1 MSSDFSLLAG
11 CSIMIDPM
19 TKLLFPLLALCGLF
33 AHSQVAVGQNPA
45 LEGYANHEGVSA
57 QVKELDASDLVA
69 ASSLGKSVGRRDVW
83 LLTVGIGQTE
93 DKPAIAIVGN
103 VQGSHLAGGEI
114 ALRMA
119 KWLAEKGKTDEATRK
134 LLAEQTF
141 YFVPRPDPDGCEK
154 CWAKPLRQRVGNDRP
169 TDDDRDFAFGEDPPD
184 DLNGDGI
191 ITMMRVEDETGE
203 YFSHP
208 DDPRVLIQAD
218 AKKNEKGKYRLL
230 VEGKD
235 DDGDEKL
242 NEDAGDGVP
251 FNHNFTFGY
260 KPFQPGSGAN
270 AVSEPECRAVADFLY
285 SRPNVAVLF
294 CFSPEDNLFHP
305 WKPDANLEKARI
317 RTRVLG
323 SDASLLEY
331 IAGEYRK
338 IHGGSDPPGPPDP
351 SGSFSQ
357 WGYFHYGRWSLAA
370 RGWWAPKMEP
380 PMEAKPEGEVKKPSG
395 EKRGESDIH
404 LLRWFAQEKL
414 DGFVDW
420 KPVEH
425 PGFPGKK
432 VEVGGFKPFYSLNPP
447 AKELDGLADKHL
459 QFVATLSEWLPKL
472 ALIDAKAEALGNGVY
487 RITVTAINRGFLPTM
502 PEMGQVNGES
512 YPLQIAL
519 TLPQGAELLQGN
531 PRTKLPRLDGSG
543 GKAEKSWLLK
553 FGEEKPKQLE
563 IQAWAPAVG
572 RATVKIDLP

>member
-1 MSSDFSLLAG
+1 MMDA
-11 CSIMIDPM
+11 M
-19 TKLLFPLLALCGLF
+19 TKHILPFALGGLCILSQAALA
-33 AHSQVAVGQNPA
+33 QNPA
-45 LEGYANHEGVSA
+45 LEGYANHEAFSGR
-57 QVKELDASDLVA
+57 VKELDASDLVA
-69 ASSLGKSVGRRDVW
+69 VSSLGKSVGRRDVW
-83 LLTVGIGQTE
+83 LLTIGTGKTE
-93 DKPAIAIVGN
+93 EKPAIAIVGN

-119 KWLAEKGKTDEATRK
+119 KKLVEKAKTDEAIRK
-134 LLAEQTF
+134 LLEEQTF
-141 YFVPRPDPDGCEK
+141 YFIPRPDPDGCEK
-154 CWAKPLRQRVGNDRP
+154 CWAKPLRQRGGNDRK

-191 ITMMRVEDETGE
+191 ITMMRVEDETGD
-203 YFSHP
+203 YFPHP
-208 DDPRVLIQAD
+208 DDPRVLIHAD

-230 VEGKD
+230 IEGKD
-235 DDGDEKL
+235 DDGDEKF
-242 NEDAGDGVP
+242 NEDPGDGVA

-260 KPFQPGSGAN
+260 KPFQPATGAN

-285 SRPNVAVLF
+285 GRPNVAVLF
-294 CFSPEDNLFHP
+294 CFSPEDNLFHT
-305 WKPDANLEKARI
+305 WKPDSNLERARI

-323 SDASLLEY
+323 SDAALIEY

-338 IHGGSDPPGPPDP
+338 IHGGSDAPGPPDP

-370 RGWWAPKMEP
+370 RGWWVPKTEEP
-380 PMEAKPEGEVKKPSG
+380 KVEGDAKKPSG
-395 EKRGESDIH
+395 EKRGESDIN
-404 LLRWFAQEKL
+404 LLRWLAKEKL

-432 VEVGGFKPFYSLNPP
+432 VEVGGFKPFYALNPP

-459 QFVATLSEWLPKL
+459 QFVTTLPKWLPKL

-487 RITVTAINRGFLPTM
+487 RISATAINRGYLPTM
-502 PEMGQVNGES
+502 PEMGQVNGEA

-519 TLPQGAELLQGN
+519 TLPKGAELLQGY
-531 PRTKLPRLDGSG
+531 PRTKLPRLEGSG
-543 GKAEKSWLLK
+543 GKSEKTWLLK
-553 FGEEKPKQLE
+553 LGEEKPKQLE

-572 RATVKIDLP
+572 RATTKVELP

>member
-1 MSSDFSLLAG
+1 MTHLRLL
-11 CSIMIDPM
+11 
-19 TKLLFPLLALCGLF
+19 PLSACFLF
-33 AHSQVAVGQNPA
+33 ATAAFGQNTA
-45 LEGYANHEGVSA
+45 LEGYANHEAFTS
-57 QVKELDASDLVA
+57 QVKELDVSELVA
-69 ASSLGKSVGRRDVW
+69 VSSLGKSAGGRDVW
-83 LLTVGIGQTE
+83 LLAVGSGKMDE
-93 DKPAIAIVGN
+93 KPAIAIVGN

-119 KWLAEKGKTDEATRK
+119 RKLAEKAMNDEATRK
-134 LLAEQTF
+134 LLDEQTF
-141 YFVPRPDPDGCEK
+141 YFIPRPDPDGCEK
-154 CWAKPLRQRVGNDRP
+154 CFAKPLWQRAGNDRK

-191 ITMMRVEDETGE
+191 ITMMRVEDETGD
-203 YFSHP
+203 YFPHP
-208 DDPRVLIQAD
+208 DDARVLIEAD

-235 DDGDEKL
+235 DDCDEKF
-242 NEDAGDGVP
+242 NEDAGDGVA

-260 KPFQPGSGAN
+260 KPFQPATGAN

-285 SRPNVAVLF
+285 GRPNVAVLF

-305 WKPDANLEKARI
+305 WKPDPQLERARI

-323 SDASLLEY
+323 SDAALLEY

-338 IHGGSDPPGPPDP
+338 THGGSDAPGPPDP

-370 RGWWAPKMEP
+370 RAWWVPKTEP
-380 PMEAKPEGEVKKPSG
+380 PMEAKPDGDAKKPSG
-395 EKRGESDIH
+395 EKRGSDEIN
-404 LLRWFAQEKL
+404 LLRWLAKEKL
-414 DGFVDW
+414 AGFVDW
-420 KPVEH
+420 QPVEH

-432 VEVGGFKPFYSLNPP
+432 VEIGGFKPFYSLNPP
-447 AKELDGLADKHL
+447 AKELDGLADKHI
-459 QFVATLSEWLPKL
+459 QFAVALPKWLSKL
-472 ALIDAKAEALGNGVY
+472 ALIDVKAESLGNGVY
-487 RITVTAINRGFLPTM
+487 RISATAVNRGFLPTM
-502 PEMGQVNGES
+502 PEMGQVNGEA

-519 TLPQGAELLQGN
+519 TLPKGAELLQGY
-531 PRTKLPRLDGSG
+531 PRTKLPRLSGSG

-553 FGEEKPKQLE
+553 LGEEKPKQLE

-572 RATVKIDLP
+572 RAAVKVDLP

>member
-1 MSSDFSLLAG
+1 MTHARILPPLFCFLLAG
-11 CSIMIDPM
+11 
-19 TKLLFPLLALCGLF
+19 TVF
-33 AHSQVAVGQNPA
+33 GQNPA
-45 LEGYANHEGVSA
+45 LDGYANQEAFSA

-69 ASSLGKSVGRRDVW
+69 VASIGKSVGGRDIW
-83 LLTVGIGQTE
+83 LLTIGTGKTE

-119 KWLAEKGKTDEATRK
+119 RKLVEKAKTDEATRK
-134 LLAEQTF
+134 LFEEHT
-141 YFVPRPDPDGCEK
+141 YYMIPRPDPDGCEK
-154 CWAKPLRQRVGNDRP
+154 CFAKPLRLRAGNDRK

-191 ITMMRVEDETGE
+191 ITMMRIEDETGD
-203 YFSHP
+203 YFPHP

-218 AKKNEKGKYRLL
+218 AKKNEPGKYRLL

-235 DDGDEKL
+235 DDGDEKF
-242 NEDAGDGVP
+242 NEDPGDGVA

-260 KPFQPGSGAN
+260 KPFQPGTGAN

-285 SRPNVAVLF
+285 GRPNVAVLF
-294 CFSPEDNLFHP
+294 CFSPEDNLFHT
-305 WKPDANLEKARI
+305 WKPDSNLERARI

-323 SDASLLEY
+323 SDAALLEY

-338 IHGGSDPPGPPDP
+338 IHGGSEAPGSPEP

-370 RGWWAPKMEP
+370 RGWWVPKTEEP
-380 PMEAKPEGEVKKPSG
+380 KPEGEAKKPSG
-395 EKRGESDIH
+395 EKRGESDIN
-404 LLRWFAQEKL
+404 LLRWLAKENL
-414 DGFVDW
+414 DGFVGW
-420 KPVEH
+420 KPVDH

-432 VEVGGFKPFYSLNPP
+432 VEAGGFKPFYSLNPP
-447 AKELDGLADKHL
+447 VKELDGLADKHL
-459 QFVATLSEWLPKL
+459 QFATVLPKWLPKL
-472 ALIDAKAEALGNGVY
+472 ALIDAKAEALGNGVF
-487 RITVTAINRGFLPTM
+487 RISATAVNRGYLPTM

-512 YPLQIAL
+512 YPLQISIS
-519 TLPQGAELLQGN
+519 LPKGTELLQGH
-531 PRTKLPRLDGSG
+531 PRSKLPRLEGSG
-543 GKAEKSWLLK
+543 GKAERTWLLK
-553 FGEEKPKQLE
+553 LGEEKPKQLE

-572 RATVKIDLP
+572 RATAKVDLP